1 MVSAPQSVVD
11 AVFRV
16 LVADLAAAPRELVD
30 PDSGSVTGRVCQS
43 LYGRRVWRGADSCPL
58 LFAGQYADGE
68 SGWVYN
74 RFRFYDPVAG
84 VYGAQD
90 PLGVAPRI
98 AGAQG
103 YVDHAHTHVDMFRL
117 KSCEQEF

>member
-1 MVSAPQSVVD
+1 MTWII
-11 AVFRV
+11 
-16 LVADLAAAPRELVD
+16 PRY
-30 PDSGSVTGRVCQS
+30 SGTVTCRVCQS
-43 LYGRRVWRGADSCPL
+43 SYGRRVWRGADACPL
-58 LFAGQYADGE
+58 LFTGQYADGE

-90 PLGVAPRI
+90 PLGVIPRI

-103 YVDHAHTHVDMFRL
+103 YVDHAFSKTDALGLHTHTKYDKCGDEVN
-117 KSCEQEF
+117 